1 MKYDLAQKIA
11 IVTGGGNGLGRSIS
25 LALVREGVKVIIADV
40 DITRANQVIKEIK
53 KHSLSSMAV
62 KVDVSKRTEVQKFVK
77 KVIQLYKSIDI
88 LINNA
93 GICPRT
99 SFSQI
104 TEKEWDQ
111 VLAINLKSV
120 FLLSQAVLPWM
131 KKRHRGVI
139 INMASAA
146 GKTGGLGVGAHYA
159 ASKAGVICLTK
170 SLALEGAL
178 WGVRVNAIAPGVI
191 DGGVNKKVNPKL
203 RARYKASIPLGY
215 MGSPEDIAR
224 AVVFLASPDAAYITG
239 EVLDV
244 NGGFVMD

>member
-1 MKYDLAQKIA
+1 MKCDLSEKIA
-11 IVTGGGNGLGRSIS
+11 IVTGGGKGLGRAIS
-25 LALVREGVKVIIADV
+25 LALARERVKVIVADI
-40 DITRANQVIKEIK
+40 DINTAKQVIKQIK
-53 KHSLSSMAV
+53 LHSPFSMAM
-62 KVDVSKRTEVQKFVK
+62 KVDVSIKAEVQKFIK
-77 KVIQLYKSIDI
+77 KVIQLYKSIDV

-99 SFSQI
+99 NFSEI

-111 VLAINLKSV
+111 VLAVNLKGA

-146 GKTGGLGVGAHYA
+146 GKTGGVGVGAHYA

-170 SLALEGAL
+170 SLAVEGAP
-178 WGVRVNAIAPGVI
+178 WGIRVNAISPGVI
-191 DGGVNKKVNPKL
+191 DSGVTRKVKFAL
-203 RARYKASIPLGY
+203 KERYKDSIPLGFL
-215 MGSPEDIAR
+215 GSSKDVAN
-224 AVVFLASPDAAYITG
+224 AVLFLVSKNASYITG
-239 EVLDV
+239 EILDV